1 MLYDLIEERGLDYVM
16 RRLTKAER
24 HDRLYRTA
32 DEELVMYFVIGLS
45 PKEMFRLFDVEV
57 VQRVLAERMP
67 PENLFYSLEGD
78 QSERLYTARG
88 FARVFEDLAPTQ
100 FLQDCRVNAAAV
112 VRAVEKGLI
121 SRDDFL
127 GKIKY
132 FTLEQI
138 CILKKFHDR
147 FSDFLQPLYRL
158 ALYSIFPV
166 RSGSGFRDDRL
177 CDRRRS
183 SARRAFNTDV
193 GRLILSFL

>member
-1 MLYDLIEERGLDYVM
+1 MLYDLIEERGLDYVI
-16 RRLTKAER
+16 RRLNKNER
-24 HDRLYRTA
+24 HRRLDKTP

-45 PKEMFRLFDVEV
+45 PKEILSLFDRAVI
-57 VQRVLAERMP
+57 QKVLGERMP
-67 PENLFYSLEGD
+67 PENLFYSLEGEGA
-78 QSERLYTARG
+78 ERFYTAEGFARG
-88 FARVFEDLAPTQ
+88 FGDLGPDQ
-100 FLQDCRVNAAAV
+100 FLQDCRVNAPAV

-132 FTLEQI
+132 FTFHQI
-138 CILKKFHDR
+138 SLLKKFHHR

-166 RSGSGFRDDRL
+166 RCGSGFRDDR
-177 CDRRRS
+177 CCEERRA

-193 GRLILSFL
+193 GKLILSFI